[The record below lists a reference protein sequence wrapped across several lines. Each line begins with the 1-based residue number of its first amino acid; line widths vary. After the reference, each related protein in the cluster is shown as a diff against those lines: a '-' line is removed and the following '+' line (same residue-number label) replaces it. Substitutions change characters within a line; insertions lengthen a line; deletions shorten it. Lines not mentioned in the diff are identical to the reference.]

1 MRKALSEYKK
11 IIGVDI
17 ETTDGNG
24 KGSLDPFTGKIAL
37 VQIAH
42 SNKNIEL
49 LRLNKDT
56 YRYIK
61 DLLEDPEVL
70 KIGHNFKF
78 DMKFFVKENI
88 YPTEIFDTMIASEIY
103 YTGSGVDFVSE
114 VVEATKKDAERA
126 DEALFEEHLSTMR
139 KRTKGTKFYHNLQA
153 VLKRELNIFISKEMR
168 TSDWSKE
175 LTPAQQ
181 EYAKSDVRYL
191 EQLAFALWKK
201 IKDRKL
207 ENIFF
212 LETQLMEVLVFMELT
227 GVKISREI
235 WEKRLK
241 ETERKMLELEKELK
255 LEIYKTYFSQN
266 NQSGLFAELE
276 EEQAQNINLNSA
288 LQMKK
293 IFGFENVSKLGIE
306 KEKDNPIIQKFLLY
320 KQLMKEVSTYSEG
333 YLGRLNQYGRL
344 TSDYSQTR
352 TATGRISSS
361 NPNLQNI
368 PGWFKYTISAEP
380 KRIPVFIDYSQV
392 ELRILAYLSQD
403 ESFIESTN
411 SEDLHAANARKV
423 FNIPEGVAVPKDLRK
438 KAKTVSFAIPYGTS
452 ALGLVQRGFFDTLE
466 EAQQAINSFYETFP
480 KVKAFLDENAKSASE
495 LGYTRDALGRIRIY
509 EIPTKP
515 SEYDQYYEEYK
526 LVYNLVREKEGK
538 NIRDFLDYPTYK
550 EFLEKSNSEL
560 TRVIT
565 EDKFKAFKKIINY
578 RMSISAIRR
587 EGQNHPIQATSASI
601 TKTALVRLFD
611 YLTKTNRGVITL
623 SVHDSIFFELNEEDI
638 VSTIKVIKNIMEEAG
653 KEIINGPT
661 PVDVEVGKKVEL
673 LCKKCG
679 QTYTDNQYYLDLES
693 EKIVD
698 KLTQD
703 TYNYCENCK

>member
-1 MRKALSEYKK
+1 MRKSLSEYKK

-17 ETTDGNG
+17 ETTDGKG

-37 VQIAH
+37 IQIAH

-49 LRLNKDT
+49 LRLNRET

-78 DMKFFVKENI
+78 DMKFFIKENI

-103 YTGSGVDFVSE
+103 YAGAGVDYVSE
-114 VVEATKKDAERA
+114 VVEAIKKDYERA
-126 DEALFEEHLSTMR
+126 DEVLFEEYLSTMR
-139 KRTKGTKFYHNLQA
+139 KRTKGTRFQHNLQA
-153 VLKRELNIFISKEMR
+153 VLKRELNIFISKEMQ

-181 EYAKSDVRYL
+181 EYAKSDVKYL

-201 IKDRKL
+201 LKDKNL

-255 LEIYKTYFSQN
+255 LEIYRNYVKKN
-266 NQSGLFAELE
+266 DNVGLFSDLE
-276 EEQAQNINLNSA
+276 EELARNINLNSA
-288 LQMKK
+288 LQMRK
-293 IFGFENVSKLGIE
+293 IFGSENVSKLTLE
-306 KEKDNPIIQKFLLY
+306 KQKDNPIIEKFLHY

-333 YLGRLNQYGRL
+333 YLGKLNKYGRL
-344 TSDYSQTR
+344 TSEYSQTK

-361 NPNLQNI
+361 NPNLQNV

-380 KRIPVFIDYSQV
+380 NRIPVFIDYSQV

-411 SEDLHAANARKV
+411 SEDLHSANARKV
-423 FNIPEGVAVPKDLRK
+423 FNIPEGAPVPKDLRK

-452 ALGLVQRGFFDTLE
+452 ALGLVQRGFFDTQE
-466 EAQQAINSFYETFP
+466 EAQRVIDSFYEAFP
-480 KVKAFLDENAKSASE
+480 KVKTFLEENAKSASE
-495 LGYTRDALGRIRIY
+495 LGYTRDALGRIRVY
-509 EIPTKP
+509 DIPEKP
-515 SEYDQYYEEYK
+515 KEYDKYYEEYK
-526 LVYNLVREKEGK
+526 LIYNLVKEKEGK
-538 NIRDFLDYPTYK
+538 NIRNFLDYPTYK
-550 EFLEKSNSEL
+550 EFIEKSNSEL
-560 TRVIT
+560 ISLIT

-578 RMSISAIRR
+578 RMTVAAIRR

-611 YLTKTNRGVITL
+611 YLTKTNRGIITL
-623 SVHDSIFFELNEEDI
+623 SVHDSIFFELDKDDI
-638 VSTIKVIKNIMEEAG
+638 ISTIKVIKNIMEEAG
-653 KEIINGPT
+653 REIIKGPT
-661 PVDVEVGKKVEL
+661 PVDVEVGKKVEI
-673 LCKKCG
+673 LCKKCK
-679 QTYTDNQYYLDLES
+679 QIYSDNQYYVDLE
-693 EKIVD
+693 KDIIVD